1 MTRSI
6 SAIAAASAL
15 LLGGCATTQRMT
27 WTPTGDSLA
36 DGRTAIAQG
45 PPKDKMLW
53 QYRTA
58 LTAMRR
64 GNLQEAKQ
72 ILDDAIL
79 TLGGI
84 HVGDKS
90 AKKARR
96 LFSAEENKTFIG
108 EPYER
113 SMAYFY
119 RGVLYWMDGEPDNAR
134 ACFRSAQ
141 FEDSDTENSAYA
153 GDYVL
158 FDYLDAFV
166 TAKLGGDAQDLVKRA
181 RAAVKNDVPPDIN
194 PEANT
199 IIFLEFGEGPIKY
212 AAGEFNEQ
220 LRIRPGNSLPRAA
233 LISAA
238 GQTIRVGPHDDVS
251 YQATTRGGRVM
262 DHILANKA
270 VFKSTTDTVGNA
282 ALISGIAVG
291 AGGGRQNQEIGLGL
305 AAFGILSKI
314 VSASTTPR
322 ADTRAWDNLPQ
333 YISFAALQLP
343 PGTHEVK
350 VDFLDGI
357 GNPLPSRSR
366 KVTVTVPASGNDVVI
381 FASDRI

>member
-1 MTRSI
+1 MNRLTCS
-6 SAIAAASAL
+6 IAAASAL
-15 LLGGCATTQRMT
+15 LLAGCATTQRAT
-27 WTPTGDSLA
+27 WTPTGDALT

-45 PPKDKMLW
+45 PAKDKMLW

-58 LTAMRR
+58 VTAMRR

-72 ILDDAIL
+72 LLDDAIL

-84 HVGDKS
+84 QVGDKS

-96 LFSAEENKTFIG
+96 LFSAEESKNFIG

-119 RGVLYWMDGEPDNAR
+119 RGILYWMDGEPDNAR

-141 FEDSDTENSAYA
+141 FEDSDLENSAYS

-158 FDYLDAFV
+158 FDYLDALI
-166 TAKLGGDAQDLVKRA
+166 TAKLGGDAADVLKRA
-181 RAAVKNDVPPDIN
+181 RASVKNDAPPEIN
-194 PEANT
+194 PKANT
-199 IIFLEFGEGPIKY
+199 LVFLEFGQGPTKY

-220 LRIRPGNSLPRAA
+220 LRIRPGNSVARGA
-233 LISAA
+233 IVSA
-238 GQTIRVGPHDDVS
+238 GGKTVRVGAHDDVS

-270 VFKSTTDTVGNA
+270 VFKSTTDNIGNA
-282 ALISGIAVG
+282 AIISGMAVG
-291 AGGGRQNQEIGLGL
+291 AADRRNSEVALGL
-305 AAFGILSKI
+305 AAFGVLSKI

-322 ADTRAWDNLPQ
+322 ADTRTWDNLPQ

-343 PGTHEVK
+343 PGTHEVT
-350 VDFLDGI
+350 VDFFDGG
-357 GNPLPSRSR
+357 GNVIPSRSR
-366 KVTVTVPASGNDVVI
+366 KVSVNVPSTGNDVVI